1 METIKKIGLALGSGS
16 ARGWAHIGVLEALDD
31 NHIPIDF
38 IAGSSI
44 GAFVGAIYSAG
55 KLDSLKEFALLMDWK
70 MVLSYFDVV
79 FPRTGFLD
87 GKKVHKLFSMHTD
100 VTTFDDLT
108 IPVKMIATNLN
119 TGEKVILDSGN
130 IIDAIRASSSIPGV
144 LTPVTRGSDILIDG
158 GTVDPVPVGVTREMG
173 AEIVIAVNLNT
184 GLIGKRHHK
193 KPVKIDPPKNRRMPM
208 ITENEFIQR
217 MTRQYETASKSVQTK
232 IGSWLTNDKGVP
244 NIMEVMGTSLN
255 IMQERIT
262 RINLAIDPPDVLIQP
277 ELSDLSLFDF
287 TQAERSIQE
296 GYDKTMAQME
306 SIKELLEL

>member
-1 METIKKIGLALGSGS
+1 MKKIGLALGSGS

-31 NHIPIDF
+31 HNIPIDC

-55 KLDSLKEFALLMDWK
+55 KLDSLKNFALQMDWK

-100 VTTFDDLT
+100 ATTFDDLT

-144 LTPVTRGSDILIDG
+144 LTPVTRGSEILIDG
-158 GTVDPVPVGVTREMG
+158 GTVDPVPVGVAREMG
-173 AEIVIAVNLNT
+173 AGIVIAVDLNT
-184 GLIGKRHHK
+184 GLIGKRHRK
-193 KPVKIDPPKNRRMPM
+193 KPVKQNRSKSRKIPL
-208 ITENEFIQR
+208 IAENEFIRR
-217 MTRQYETASKSVQTK
+217 MAKQYENASKSVKSK
-232 IGSWLTNDKGVP
+232 ISNWLMNDKEIP

-255 IMQERIT
+255 IMQEKIT
-262 RINLAIDPPDVLIQP
+262 RINLAMDPPDILIQP
-277 ELSDLSLFDF
+277 ELADLNLFDF
-287 TQAERSIQE
+287 TQAERSISE
-296 GYDKTMAQME
+296 GYDKTIAKME
-306 SIKELLEL
+306 SIKTLLRS

>member
-1 METIKKIGLALGSGS
+1 MKKIGLALGSGS

-31 NHIPIDF
+31 HNIPIDC

-55 KLDSLKEFALLMDWK
+55 KLDSLKNFALQMDWK

-100 VTTFDDLT
+100 ATTFDDLT

-144 LTPVTRGSDILIDG
+144 LTPVTRGSEILIDG
-158 GTVDPVPVGVTREMG
+158 GTVDPVPVGVAREMG
-173 AEIVIAVNLNT
+173 AGIVIAIDLNS
-184 GLIGKRHHK
+184 GLVEKRHQK
-193 KPVKIDPPKNRRMPM
+193 KTVKQNRSKSRKIPL
-208 ITENEFIQR
+208 IAENEFIRR
-217 MTRQYETASKSVQTK
+217 MAKQYENASKSVKSK
-232 IGSWLTNDKGVP
+232 ISNWLMNDKEIP

-255 IMQERIT
+255 IMQEKIT
-262 RINLAIDPPDVLIQP
+262 RINLAMDPPDILIQP
-277 ELSDLSLFDF
+277 ELADLNLFDF
-287 TQAERSIQE
+287 TQAERSISE
-296 GYDKTMAQME
+296 GYDKTIAKME
-306 SIKELLEL
+306 SIKMLLRS